1 MNLINKNDL
10 FLLEELL
17 KKNFSAKYKDSFLG
31 ILWSILKP
39 LLIMSLL
46 TVIFSTIFG
55 KSIENYPVYFLSG
68 KIIFD
73 FFNLGTA
80 SAMNSLKNNIN
91 ILKRNPAPKH
101 IFVFG
106 SVLSEFINFLITL
119 ILLVGVMIVT
129 RAQFHLSFM
138 LLSIIPI
145 ISLIIMVSG
154 ISLAL
159 AIICIYYTDIRHLWP
174 VLTIMVMYG
183 SALFYPMEIIP
194 DPFHSVMILNPV
206 FWIID
211 QFRHFFIGGTV
222 PSAIYMINSLLVS
235 MIILVVGVIIFKKY
249 EKKVAMKF

>member
-55 KSIENYPVYFLSG
+55 RSIENYPVYFLSG

-73 FFNLGTA
+73 FFNLGTS

-106 SVLSEFINFLITL
+106 SVLSEFINFLCKDLDREKFIEQL
-119 ILLVGVMIVT
+119 KSQFNISELDKRIL
-129 RAQFHLSFM
+129 A
-138 LLSIIPI
+138 
-145 ISLIIMVSG
+145 
-154 ISLAL
+154 
-159 AIICIYYTDIRHLWP
+159 CKYYL
-174 VLTIMVMYG
+174 G
-183 SALFYPMEIIP
+183 A
-194 DPFHSVMILNPV
+194 
-206 FWIID
+206 
-211 QFRHFFIGGTV
+211 
-222 PSAIYMINSLLVS
+222 
-235 MIILVVGVIIFKKY
+235 
-249 EKKVAMKF
+249 